1 VCGKKRG
8 KMMLEERL
16 VSLKRELIEY
26 ATLVENMIDK
36 ANKGLL
42 EKEKNYLLEVI
53 EKDEPRTDRYE
64 LEMDEKC
71 IWIIAQFQPQAIDLR
86 TIIMILQ
93 MNRDLERIGDLSATI
108 SHSALFLIERPQV
121 KPYIDLPRMSGIVQS
136 MIKDS
141 VNAFIENDSQLAR
154 EVSQRDIMVNALRD
168 QIIRELLTFM
178 SSDPTTIERSFHL
191 ISLAL
196 DLERIGDHCTNICED
211 VVFMVEGEVIKH
223 QDKKNKEK

>member
-1 VCGKKRG
+1 
-8 KMMLEERL
+8 MLEESL
-16 VSLKRELIEY
+16 ISLKRELIEY

-42 EKEKNYLLEVI
+42 EKEKKYLLEVI

-64 LEMDEKC
+64 LELDEKC
-71 IWIIAQFQPQAIDLR
+71 VWLIAQFQPMAINLR
-86 TIIMILQ
+86 TILMILEI
-93 MNRDLERIGDLSATI
+93 NRDLERIGDLTATM
-108 SHSALFLIERPQV
+108 SRSALFLIERPQV
-121 KPYIDLPRMSGIVQS
+121 KPYIDIPRMSGIVQS
-136 MIKDS
+136 MIKES

-154 EVSQRDIMVNALRD
+154 EVFQRDKMVNDLRD

-178 SSDPTTIERSFHL
+178 SSDPSTIQRSFHL

-196 DLERIGDHCTNICED
+196 DLERIGDHSTNICED

-223 QDKKNKEK
+223 QGDKNKDNTRK

>member
-16 VSLKRELIEY
+16 ISLKRELIEY

-42 EKEKNYLLEVI
+42 EKEKDYLLEVI

-86 TIIMILQ
+86 TILMILE
-93 MNRDLERIGDLSATI
+93 MNRDLERIGDLLATI
-108 SHSALFLIERPQV
+108 SRSALFLIERPQV

-136 MIKDS
+136 MVKDS

-154 EVSQRDIMVNALRD
+154 EVSQRDKMVNALRD

-191 ISLAL
+191 ISLSL
-196 DLERIGDHCTNICED
+196 DLERIGDH
-211 VVFMVEGEVIKH
+211 
-223 QDKKNKEK
+223 